1 MKDADWLVE
10 VPDCEPEDDTELDE
24 LKMFGSRF
32 NIEEGAEE
40 DVDRSVELADSELE
54 DVTNPDELEIFGSK
68 FNVEAGEEERGEKGV
83 EVVDQDCVGKADEV
97 FDTVIRDVKLEDDVR
112 TEAYDEIED
121 EEVDFD
127 DDLEEDRRELD
138 DKGPEGEEVQVDVDG
153 DKKELEELDD
163 ESAEGEEVRI
173 NVNRDEEELGMIEY
187 RFSLNGAPQSSNG
200 FPAHLTIRL
209 APYIAQIV
217 IFKI

>member
-121 EEVDFD
+121 EEV
-127 DDLEEDRRELD
+127 ERPRRRRS
-138 DKGPEGEEVQVDVDG
+138 P
-153 DKKELEELDD
+153 
-163 ESAEGEEVRI
+163 SR
-173 NVNRDEEELGMIEY
+173 R
-187 RFSLNGAPQSSNG
+187 
-200 FPAHLTIRL
+200 
-209 APYIAQIV
+209 
-217 IFKI
+217 